1 MVWTK
6 GTHKSTD
13 WNGGTSYS
21 TNFTAGTS
29 NSTNFTAGTSKSTN
43 WGSEGQNDF
52 SNGYLLLQI
61 GDYILLQNGYK
72 LALQ

>member
-1 MVWTK
+1 MSWTK

-21 TNFTAGTS
+21 TNYTS
-29 NSTNFTAGTSKSTN
+29 GTSKSTN

>member
-1 MVWTK
+1 MSWTK
-6 GTHKSTD
+6 GTHKSTN

-21 TNFTAGTS
+21 TNFTS
-29 NSTNFTAGTSKSTN
+29 GTSKSTN
-43 WGSEGQNDF
+43 WGNPGQNDF

-61 GDYILLQNGYK
+61 GDYILLQNGSK

>member
-13 WNGGTSYS
+13 WNGGTSY
-21 TNFTAGTS
+21 
-29 NSTNFTAGTSKSTN
+29 STNFTAGTSKSTN

>member
-1 MVWTK
+1 MTSTNWST
-6 GTHKSTD
+6 GTHKSTN
-13 WNGGTSYS
+13 WNGGTSY
-21 TNFTAGTS
+21 
-29 NSTNFTAGTSKSTN
+29 STNFTAGTSKSTN

>member
-1 MVWTK
+1 MSWTK

-13 WNGGTSYS
+13 WNGGTSY
-21 TNFTAGTS
+21 
-29 NSTNFTAGTSKSTN
+29 STNFTAGTSKSTN